1 MNGYFALIVGALL
14 SYLIG
19 SIPSAVWIGK
29 KFHNTD
35 VREHGSGNAG
45 ATNTFRV
52 LGKRTGSIVL
62 ILDIFKGF
70 IVTLLSNYF
79 QPGSFDQEVQY
90 KLLFGICA
98 VLGHI
103 FPIYVGF
110 RGGKGIATLLGLVIG
125 LHPLMALI
133 CLLIFITTLLFSHYV
148 SLSSMLATISFPI
161 TAIWGPVEHSVW
173 LIAFGAA
180 ASIMVILTHR
190 ANIQR
195 LINGNENETY
205 LFQRK

>member
-103 FPIYVGF
+103 SPIYVGF